1 MKKMEK
7 IQKDRQDGKISFDD
21 AVKGMNEI
29 Y

>member
-21 AVKGMNEI
+21 AVKSMNEI